1 MVEEKMIR
9 LSQATRELNIGIST
23 IKEYLADAGIELGE
37 ANANTKI
44 TLSQFAII
52 AKKMGVEVEV
62 KPAKSPERTAP
73 KESPAAESPASATPT
88 PEKTASTTDAK
99 TPEATPKADPQPSA
113 EQQAVEKPAPKESS
127 EEKIE
132 TKLQGLKVLGK
143 IDLPET
149 NRNDGR
155 NKKKKQKPAPEVAQP
170 KKDKPATTH
179 TEKIE
184 KAAPPTTNTPKAETT
199 PAAELAKTATS
210 NTPTTTKD
218 ADKPTESQTP
228 KATQKPEAPKETPK
242 AQTTPA
248 EKPKEDSVKEVISEK
263 PAEQEV
269 IKAKAETLSGLTVL
283 GKIELPVDRSS
294 RRKPKNKPIAS
305 SDDSVKKK
313 KKRKKRVGEGSD
325 APATPNNNA
334 PNTGAA
340 GNNNDANR
348 PRTDNRNNNN
358 NQQQRNNDNRN
369 RPQRNQRNT
378 PPPAGQPQGEISAK
392 QVQDRLKATLNK
404 MSNTSGSTGKKK
416 RRNKSRD
423 AELSPEM
430 MEDNNVLRVTEF
442 ISVSDIASLM
452 DVSVNEVIS
461 ACLNLGMFVSINQ
474 RLDAEAIEFIADE
487 FDYKVEFTTVEEE
500 DKLKEDEEPDAEE
513 DLEHRAPIVTIMG
526 HVDHGKTSLLDY
538 IRKTNVTSQEAGG
551 ITQHVG
557 AYSVNTGNNK
567 KITFLDTPGHEAF
580 TAMRARGARVTDIVI
595 LVVAA
600 DDSVMPQ
607 TEEAINHALVAG
619 VPIVVAINKIDKPTA
634 NPEKIR
640 KELAEKNILVES
652 WGGKYQDQ
660 EISAK
665 TGLGVEDL
673 LEKVLI
679 EAEILEL
686 KANPNR
692 NAVGTVIE
700 ASLDK
705 GRGYVT
711 NVLVQ
716 TGTMRVGD
724 VILAGSS
731 FGRVKAMTDHLGRRV
746 KAAGP
751 SFPVQVLGLN
761 GAPQAGDVFKV
772 MDNEREAR
780 EIASKRE
787 QILRQQAIR
796 ATKGLTL
803 DEIGRRRALGNFKEL
818 KIIVKGDVDGS
829 IEALSDS
836 LLQLSTEEI
845 EVKIIHKAV
854 GQISESDILLASA
867 SEAIILGFQVRPSAN
882 ARKLA
887 EQEKVEIK
895 LYSIIYDA
903 INEVRDAMEG
913 MLAPKVEEE
922 IVGNVEIRETFKIS
936 KVGTVAGCY
945 VTDGYIKR
953 TNRIRIIR
961 DGIVIYEGELATL
974 KRFKDDVNEVRAGY
988 ECGLNIRG
996 FNDIKVGDVV
1006 ESYEQ
1011 RETKRTL

>member
-1 MVEEKMIR
+1 
-9 LSQATRELNIGIST
+9 
-23 IKEYLADAGIELGE
+23 
-37 ANANTKI
+37 
-44 TLSQFAII
+44 
-52 AKKMGVEVEV
+52 
-62 KPAKSPERTAP
+62 
-73 KESPAAESPASATPT
+73 
-88 PEKTASTTDAK
+88 
-99 TPEATPKADPQPSA
+99 
-113 EQQAVEKPAPKESS
+113 
-127 EEKIE
+127 
-132 TKLQGLKVLGK
+132 
-143 IDLPET
+143 
-149 NRNDGR
+149 
-155 NKKKKQKPAPEVAQP
+155 
-170 KKDKPATTH
+170 
-179 TEKIE
+179 
-184 KAAPPTTNTPKAETT
+184 
-199 PAAELAKTATS
+199 
-210 NTPTTTKD
+210 
-218 ADKPTESQTP
+218 
-228 KATQKPEAPKETPK
+228 
-242 AQTTPA
+242 
-248 EKPKEDSVKEVISEK
+248 
-263 PAEQEV
+263 
-269 IKAKAETLSGLTVL
+269 
-283 GKIELPVDRSS
+283 
-294 RRKPKNKPIAS
+294 
-305 SDDSVKKK
+305 
-313 KKRKKRVGEGSD
+313 
-325 APATPNNNA
+325 
-334 PNTGAA
+334 
-340 GNNNDANR
+340 
-348 PRTDNRNNNN
+348 
-358 NQQQRNNDNRN
+358 
-369 RPQRNQRNT
+369 
-378 PPPAGQPQGEISAK
+378 
-392 QVQDRLKATLNK
+392 
-404 MSNTSGSTGKKK
+404 
-416 RRNKSRD
+416 
-423 AELSPEM
+423 
-430 MEDNNVLRVTEF
+430 
-442 ISVSDIASLM
+442 
-452 DVSVNEVIS
+452 
-461 ACLNLGMFVSINQ
+461 
-474 RLDAEAIEFIADE
+474 
-487 FDYKVEFTTVEEE
+487 
-500 DKLKEDEEPDAEE
+500 
-513 DLEHRAPIVTIMG
+513 
-526 HVDHGKTSLLDY
+526 
-538 IRKTNVTSQEAGG
+538 
-551 ITQHVG
+551 
-557 AYSVNTGNNK
+557 
-567 KITFLDTPGHEAF
+567 
-580 TAMRARGARVTDIVI
+580 
-595 LVVAA
+595 
-600 DDSVMPQ
+600 MPQ

-665 TGLGVEDL
+665 TGLGIEDL

-854 GQISESDILLASA
+854 GQISESDVLLASA

-922 IVGNVEIRETFKIS
+922 IVGNVEIREIFKIS